1 MNIDLNL
8 TSMVK
13 TKQTRVEL
21 FGSKTDPEIKESIKK
36 IKSTGRTVTLKPA
49 PDHDTNL
56 GMCGK
61 KLCHCK
67 HVCALAY
74 PGDEGAMMGMSY

>member
-1 MNIDLNL
+1 MI
-8 TSMVK
+8 
-13 TKQTRVEL
+13 KQSSVVL
-21 FGSKTDPEIKESIKK
+21 FGSKTDPEVRQSINK
-36 IKSTGRTVTLKPA
+36 IAITGRKVILKPA

-67 HVCALAY
+67 HVCAMAY
-74 PGDEGAMMGMSY
+74 PGDQGALMGASF

>member
-1 MNIDLNL
+1 MLH
-8 TSMVK
+8 

-21 FGSKTDPEIKESIKK
+21 FGSKSDPEVKASINK
-36 IKSTGRTVTLKPA
+36 IAITGRKVTLKPA
-49 PDHDTNL
+49 PEHDTNL

-67 HVCALAY
+67 HVCAMAY
-74 PGDEGAMMGMSY
+74 PGDDGAMMGMSY